1 MPTTNP
7 EAQALTDLQSAV
19 TDIGT
24 AIATEITAL
33 QNAINA
39 QGVNNSP
46 AIEASV
52 ANMRA
57 LIGTLNQSVAPP
69 APPAPGPVVSSISPS
84 SGPIAGGTSVTLTGT
99 GLTGA
104 SGVTVGGVAA
114 TGVSVASDTSLSFT
128 TPASVAGP
136 AAVVVT
142 TPAGVSGSATTFSYS

>member
-7 EAQALTDLQSAV
+7 ESQALADLQSAV

-57 LIGTLNQSVAPP
+57 LIGSLNQSVA
-69 APPAPGPVVSSISPS
+69 
-84 SGPIAGGTSVTLTGT
+84 T
-99 GLTGA
+99 
-104 SGVTVGGVAA
+104 
-114 TGVSVASDTSLSFT
+114 T
-128 TPASVAGP
+128 TPAPTP
-136 AAVVVT
+136 APAPASPT
-142 TPAGVSGSATTFSYS
+142 TPTT